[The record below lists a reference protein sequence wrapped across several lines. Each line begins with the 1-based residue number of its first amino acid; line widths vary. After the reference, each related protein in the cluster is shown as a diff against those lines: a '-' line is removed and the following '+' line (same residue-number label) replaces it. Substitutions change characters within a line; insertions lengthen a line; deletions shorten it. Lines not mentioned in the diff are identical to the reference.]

1 MPLANEHI
9 VRAFDRELGD
19 IRHQI
24 LQLSGLVEDQLDHA
38 IEALIR
44 RNPTLAKDVISK
56 DELVD
61 AREKAIGETVVN
73 LVARRQPV
81 ANDLRTVFAAAQIA
95 QSLER
100 IGDFAANTA
109 KRSLALVQST
119 SFAPALYLTD
129 YGKAVRGL
137 LSLSIKAYADDDIDL
152 ALEAWRGDAAVDRHH
167 SSLFM
172 NTMNKMRED
181 SDNIVAGVHL
191 LFVLKN
197 LERIGDFATSIAE
210 STHFALTGTYPDG
223 ERPKADTTSTWV
235 PV

>member
-1 MPLANEHI
+1 MISEHI
-9 VRAFDRELGD
+9 VSAFDRELGQ

-44 RNPTLAKDVISK
+44 RNPTLANQVIEKD
-56 DELVD
+56 DAVD
-61 AREKAIGETVVN
+61 TLERAIGETVVN
-73 LVARRQPV
+73 VVARRQPV

-100 IGDFAANTA
+100 VGDFAANTA
-109 KRSLALVQST
+109 KRSLALDQST
-119 SFAPALYLTD
+119 SFAPAFYLSD
-129 YGKAVRGL
+129 YAKAVRGL
-137 LSLSIKAYADDDIDL
+137 LSMAIKAYADSDLDL
-152 ALEAWRGDAAVDRHH
+152 ALEAWHGDAAVDRHH

-172 NTMNKMRED
+172 NTMNAMRAD

-210 STHFALTGTYPDG
+210 STHFALTGKYPPG

>member
-1 MPLANEHI
+1 MPVAREHI
-9 VRAFDRELGD
+9 VSAFDRELGQ

-24 LQLSGLVEDQLDHA
+24 LQLSGLVEDQLHHA

-44 RNPTLAKDVISK
+44 RNPTLAQQVIRSDDLV
-56 DELVD
+56 DEL
-61 AREKAIGETVVN
+61 EQAIGETVVN

-81 ANDLRTVFAAAQIA
+81 ANDLRTIFAAAQIA

-100 IGDFAANTA
+100 VGDFAANTA
-109 KRSLALVQST
+109 KRSLALDQST
-119 SFAPALYLTD
+119 SFAPALYLND
-129 YGKAVRGL
+129 YAKAVRGL
-137 LSLSIKAYADDDIDL
+137 LSMAIKAYADDDLDL

-167 SSLFM
+167 TSLFI
-172 NTMNKMRED
+172 NTMNAMRAD

-210 STHFALTGTYPDG
+210 CTHFALTGTYPAG

-235 PV
+235 PI

>member
-1 MPLANEHI
+1 MISEHI
-9 VRAFDRELGD
+9 VSAFDRELGQ

-38 IEALIR
+38 IEALVR
-44 RNPTLAKDVISK
+44 RNPTLAHQVIDEDNRV
-56 DELVD
+56 DELE
-61 AREKAIGETVVN
+61 RAIGETVVN
-73 LVARRQPV
+73 VVARRQPV

-100 IGDFAANTA
+100 VGDFAANIA
-109 KRSLALVQST
+109 KRSLALDQST
-119 SFAPALYLTD
+119 SFAPAFYLND
-129 YGKAVRGL
+129 YTKAVRGL
-137 LSLSIKAYADDDIDL
+137 LNMAIKAYADDDLEL

-167 SSLFM
+167 TSLFM
-172 NTMNKMRED
+172 NTMNAMRAD

-210 STHFALTGTYPDG
+210 STHFALTGRYPPGD
-223 ERPKADTTSTWV
+223 RPKADATSTWM